1 MILLGIK
8 CSFRNSYEVRLVTL
22 RRGRY
27 TVGSENFLIF
37 FCLPVC
43 QMNVDFVLLPFLPRV
58 ANITEAS
65 EGVGIEE

>member
-22 RRGRY
+22 GRGRY

-37 FCLPVC
+37 FCLP
-43 QMNVDFVLLPFLPRV
+43 PY
-58 ANITEAS
+58 AK
-65 EGVGIEE
+65 